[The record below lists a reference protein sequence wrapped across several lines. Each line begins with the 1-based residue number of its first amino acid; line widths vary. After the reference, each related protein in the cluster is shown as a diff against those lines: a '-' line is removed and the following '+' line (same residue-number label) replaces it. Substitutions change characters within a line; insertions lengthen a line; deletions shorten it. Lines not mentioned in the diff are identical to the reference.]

1 MTAPADRPYDIVVFG
16 ATSFVGEILCR
27 YVTERHGTDADL
39 RWAIAGRNEQKLEA
53 VAATTGADVPRIV
66 VDAEDRTAL
75 AELADSC
82 RVVIDRGPARWRI
95 TTDRGGDRR
104 RHRLCRSHR

>member
-53 VAATTGADVPRIV
+53 VAATTGADVRESSSTPKIGRRWPSSLTR
-66 VDAEDRTAL
+66 AGSSSRPWAH
-75 AELADSC
+75 
-82 RVVIDRGPARWRI
+82 ARC
-95 TTDRGGDRR
+95 TD
-104 RHRLCRSHR
+104 HH